1 MIRRVR
7 RAGALAAF
15 AAGMLAPSAGHAAG
29 LGAADVERIIA
40 QGIAEARAL
49 GLPVA
54 IAVVDREGNALG
66 VFRMA
71 GARTF
76 TVATGR
82 GDVPLP
88 TGADGVPGRALAECT
103 SDGLEGCRL
112 ALVEPPPGCTPPSTP
127 LPLPPGSALAA
138 LSKAGTAA
146 FFSTLGNAFTTRTA
160 GFIVQPHFPPLVRNA
175 PSGPLFGVQ
184 FSQLPC
190 GDVNPRLPFG
200 LSADPG
206 GMPLYRGTAP
216 VGGVG
221 VEGDGRY
228 TVDLDPSDR
237 DVTAEERIATAA
249 TRGWEAPA
257 AIRGDR
263 ILVGGLRLPF
273 SNVDGVPARPVP
285 ALASVPGDV
294 DVPPAGAPPSR
305 FVRARLPGVRGTADP
320 AIPTIDSVDPPVAGG
335 GLSAADVRRALARAG
350 RQADRARAAIRRPLG
365 DFARVNIAVVDRAG
379 NLLGLF
385 RTRDAP
391 MFGVD
396 VSVQKAR
403 TAAFFSRRDAADLL
417 RGAGQ
422 DAFVAAAGRSGVRL
436 RGEIAFSNRAQ
447 GFLSRPLFPDGID
460 GTSQGPFSV
469 PSREFTIFNDGLQ
482 VELVKGA
489 LATVLARCRPAAC
502 TEVPGLANGIQI
514 FPGSVPL
521 YRRGRLI
528 GAVGVS
534 GDGVDQDD
542 LVAAAGGR
550 GFEPPDALRADAT
563 FVRGVRLPYVK
574 FPRRPEI
581 R

>member
-1 MIRRVR
+1 
-7 RAGALAAF
+7 
-15 AAGMLAPSAGHAAG
+15 
-29 LGAADVERIIA
+29 
-40 QGIAEARAL
+40 
-49 GLPVA
+49 
-54 IAVVDREGNALG
+54 
-66 VFRMA
+66 MA
-71 GARTF
+71 GARPF

-82 GDVPLP
+82 GGDVPTGEDGLP
-88 TGADGVPGRALAECT
+88 GLTLTQCAASR
-103 SDGLEGCRL
+103 DGLEGCRL
-112 ALVEPPPGCTPPSTP
+112 ATVEPPSTCP
-127 LPLPPGSALAA
+127 MPIEPRLPPGSTLAA

-146 FFSTLGNAFTTRTA
+146 FLSTRGNAFSTRSA
-160 GFIVQPHFPPLVRNA
+160 GFIIQQHFPPRARNA

-190 GDVNPRLPFG
+190 ADMKNPRLPLG

-206 GMPLYRGTAP
+206 GLPLYRGAEA

-228 TVDLDPSDR
+228 TIDLDPSDG

-249 TRGWEAPA
+249 TRGFAAPA

-263 ILVGGLRLPF
+263 ILVGGLRIPF
-273 SNVDGVPARPVP
+273 ANVDGAPRRPIP
-285 ALASVPGDV
+285 TLASVPGTLE
-294 DVPPAGAPPSR
+294 VPVTAAPRSR
-305 FVRARLPGVRGTADP
+305 FVRARLPGVRGTVDP
-320 AIPTIDSVDPPVAGG
+320 AIPVIESLNPPVADG
-335 GLSAADVRRALARAG
+335 GLIIAEVHRALARAG

-365 DFARVNIAVVDRAG
+365 DRARVNITVVDRAG
-379 NLLGLF
+379 TVLGLF
-385 RTRDAP
+385 STRDAP
-391 MFGVD
+391 IFGVD

-403 TAAFFSRRDAADLL
+403 TAVFFSRPDAGDLL
-417 RGAGQ
+417 RAAGHGG
-422 DAFVAAAGRSGVRL
+422 FVAAAARSGVRL
-436 RGEIAFSNRAQ
+436 GGEIAFSNRAQ

-460 GTSQGPFSV
+460 GTAPGPFSV
-469 PSREFTIFNDGLQ
+469 PARDFTIFNDGLQ
-482 VELVKGA
+482 LALVKGA
-489 LATVLARCRPAAC
+489 LAQVLGNCAQATCS
-502 TEVPGLANGIQI
+502 TVPGLANGIQI